1 MKKIFQI
8 LFLFIISVNAMA
20 TDFVK
25 VKNGQLVKDGKPYYF
40 VGTNMWYAPILA
52 SEGQGGNRERLTKE
66 LDQLKKLG
74 VKNLRILVG
83 ADRGT
88 KNAVTVSPVLQEAP
102 GVLNDTLLRGLDY
115 LMVELQ
121 KRDMLAVLYLNN
133 AWDWSGG
140 YGFYLREVGH
150 GDSPFSGGEGYNAY
164 VDYVKAFSTDKK
176 AQILYLNFVKSIVT
190 RTNTITGKSYAED
203 PAIMSWQLCNEPRPF
218 SRDKAEQQGF
228 YNWVVKTASCIK
240 QWDKNHLVSLGS
252 EGKIG
257 CGPSE
262 ALYTRLHLTPHID
275 YLTLH
280 IWPVNWR
287 WATPDRLYNS
297 LPMVYQKADE
307 YIAEHMRIAKQT
319 GKPMV
324 IEEFGYS
331 RDNTF
336 RAPATPTRARDAFY
350 SYIFSKVI
358 ESAQGDGCIAGCN
371 FWGWSGAGRPTDVQW
386 LPGHDYLID
395 PPHEPQGWYSVYDE
409 DVTTIMKIREAAKQ
423 LKKK

>member
-190 RTNTITGKSYAED
+190 RTNTITGKPYAED

-252 EGKIG
+252 EGTIG

-262 ALYTRLHLTPHID
+262 ALYTRLHLTQHID

-395 PPHEPQGWYSVYDE
+395 PPHEPQGWYSVYNE
-409 DVTTIMKIREAAKQ
+409 DMATIMVIREAVKQ

>member
-8 LFLFIISVNAMA
+8 LFLFIISVNSMA

-66 LDQLKKLG
+66 LDHLKKLG
-74 VKNLRILVG
+74 VKSLRILVG

-140 YGFYLREVGH
+140 YGFYLREVGC
-150 GDSPFSGGEGYNAY
+150 GDSPFSGGEGYNDY
-164 VDYVKAFSTDKK
+164 VDYVKAFSTNKK

-190 RTNTITGKSYAED
+190 RTNTITGKPYAED

-252 EGKIG
+252 EGTIC

-297 LPMVYQKADE
+297 LPVVYQKADE

>member
-1 MKKIFQI
+1 
-8 LFLFIISVNAMA
+8 
-20 TDFVK
+20 
-25 VKNGQLVKDGKPYYF
+25 
-40 VGTNMWYAPILA
+40 MWYAPILA

-190 RTNTITGKSYAED
+190 RTNTITGKPYAED

-252 EGKIG
+252 EGTIG